1 MAIQSRYE
9 NGFKPE
15 EKPENKRL
23 PVSRSAHDLSREKT
37 GNFNVGQVHVLDY
50 GFTLPFTNLSLQYDL
65 VIQTRVP
72 TVRKLNTK
80 MRVYIHTV
88 WSPMMDLWEGANAF
102 IGKGT
107 SGTIS
112 KQMPTISELD
122 IFRTPMSVAGDFG
135 IPWKVFRSGKPKD
148 FTIPFPYFVNGQPF
162 DEDLYQVNS
171 ITKNSSLLNSKIN
184 ALLFVLYQ
192 KGFRKLYM
200 NRNLIQDN
208 KYWIPD
214 NEEHFVLPYSAESVK
229 VLNYDNPN
237 PSLSQL
243 AGIVA
248 KDNAT
253 STPIGPQ
260 ADAEYFYQA
269 CSKVDSP
276 IYVPMTENECGY
288 DLPPILAATR
298 YRQFKG
304 DYFNS
309 GSPFKDLLRGDV
321 PVINMTDIEASI
333 DFSEVFPTSSPAD
346 SFPNTPKSLWLGQY
360 LKNGTSGSSPEDSR
374 GLFSWQQ
381 NSETNFSE
389 FNQQLLTNFQKAKI
403 NGVVSASLDLNLLR
417 KLEAVTLMLERNAR
431 TDGTYNELIKAQ
443 FGQSPKQHNKE
454 PIYIGGSYQ
463 DIVFNEVIQ
472 QSQST
477 DDSIL
482 GMRTSIGRSSN
493 TSAPIK
499 HYCNDYGY
507 YITFLTIVP
516 DYYYHQGIPREFT
529 DIKQDDVYFPL
540 LNNLPAQ
547 ATLTQEI
554 FVSNDEDI
562 NKRLFN
568 YNQKFAHLKSRQNLV
583 TGLKA
588 LGSLSLYDSASVYK
602 RTFTEAPVFNN
613 QFIYMSPSNL
623 DDTVFNN
630 ELEPPFEFWC
640 NCRREDVSPLPYE
653 NQPEGLGINL

>member
-23 PVSRSAHDLSREKT
+23 PVSRSAHNLSREKT

-80 MRVYIHTV
+80 MRAYVHTV

-112 KQMPTISELD
+112 KTIPTIKDLQN
-122 IFRTPMSVAGDFG
+122 FRTPMSVAGDFG
-135 IPWKVFRSGKPKD
+135 IPWAYSRKNKPKD
-148 FTIPFPYFVNGQPF
+148 FTVIPNGSE
-162 DEDLYQVNS
+162 DELHTNSISVNS
-171 ITKNSSLLNSKIN
+171 ELLNNKMN
-184 ALLFVLYQ
+184 ALFFVLYQ
-192 KGFRKLYM
+192 KGFRKLYA
-200 NRNLIQDN
+200 NRNLLQDN

-214 NEEHFVLPYSAESVK
+214 NEEHFVLPYAADEVN
-229 VLNYDNPN
+229 VLNYDKSYFSKSELD
-237 PSLSQL
+237 SLVSGDFNDL
-243 AGIVA
+243 VS
-248 KDNAT
+248 NA
-253 STPIGPQ
+253 
-260 ADAEYFYQA
+260 
-269 CSKVDSP
+269 DSSLF
-276 IYVPMTENECGY
+276 VPMTKQEVGY
-288 DLPPILAATR
+288 DLPPFLAATR
-298 YRQFKG
+298 FRQFKG

-309 GSPFKDLLRGDV
+309 GSPFKDLIRGDV
-321 PVINMTDIEASI
+321 PVINLTDIQASI
-333 DFSEVFPTSSPAD
+333 DFSDVFPTS
-346 SFPNTPKSLWLGQY
+346 T
-360 LKNGTSGSSPEDSR
+360 PEDSTLVGPDTAQLGYFLDNSQNSPNR
-374 GLFSWQQ
+374 GLYF
-381 NSETNFSE
+381 NAPVGNPNFN
-389 FNQQLLTNFQKAKI
+389 FNGIVLSNFNKAKI

-431 TDGTYNELIKAQ
+431 TDGTYNQLIKAQ

-454 PIYIGGSYQ
+454 PVYIGGSYQ

-516 DYYYHQGIPREFT
+516 DYYYYQGIPREFT

-554 FVSNDEDI
+554 FVSNDEEI

-588 LGSLSLYDSASVYK
+588 LGSFSLYDSASVYK

-613 QFIYMSPSNL
+613 QFIYMSPDNL

>member
-23 PVSRSAHDLSREKT
+23 PVPRSAHNLSREKT

-80 MRVYIHTV
+80 MRAYIHTV
-88 WSPMMDLWEGANAF
+88 WSPLMDLWEGANAF

-122 IFRTPMSVAGDFG
+122 MFRTPMSVVGDFG

-148 FTIPFPYFVNGQPF
+148 FTIPFPYFVGSEPSG
-162 DEDLYQVNS
+162 EDLFQVNS
-171 ITKNSSLLNSKIN
+171 ITKESSLLNSKMN

-214 NEEHFVLPYSAESVK
+214 NEEHFVLPYSADSVK
-229 VLNYDNPN
+229 VLDYDNPN
-237 PSLSQL
+237 PSLAQL

-248 KDNAT
+248 KDNAN
-253 STPIGPQ
+253 STPVGPQ
-260 ADAEYFYQA
+260 ASPEYFYEE
-269 CSKVDSP
+269 CSKADSP
-276 IYVPMTENECGY
+276 IYVPMTEKECGY

-321 PVINMTDIEASI
+321 PVINLTDIEASI
-333 DFSEVFPTSSPAD
+333 DFSEVFPISRPAGSSV
-346 SFPNTPKSLWLGQY
+346 STPQSLSLGQY
-360 LKNGTSGSSPEDSR
+360 NIPDSDGNAESQ
-374 GLFSWQQ
+374 GLIFEAGGL
-381 NSETNFSE
+381 NV
-389 FNQQLLTNFQKAKI
+389 NQQVLNNFQKAKI

-482 GMRTSIGRSSN
+482 GMRTSIGRSSS
-493 TSAPIK
+493 TSSPIK

-516 DYYYHQGIPREFT
+516 DYYYFQGIPREFT

-547 ATLTQEI
+547 ATLTQEL
-554 FVSNDEDI
+554 FVSNDEDT

-613 QFIYMSPSNL
+613 QFIYMSPNNL

-640 NCRREDVSPLPYE
+640 NSRREDVSPLPYE

>member
-23 PVSRSAHDLSREKT
+23 PVSRSAHNLSREKT
-37 GNFNVGQVHVLDY
+37 GNFNVGQVHILDY
-50 GFTLPFTNLSLQYDL
+50 GFTLPFTNLALQYDL

-80 MRVYIHTV
+80 MRAYIHTV

-112 KQMPTISELD
+112 KTIPTVNNLQYFAS
-122 IFRTPMSVAGDFG
+122 PMSVVGDFG
-135 IPWKVFRSGKPKD
+135 IPWKFSRKDKPKD
-148 FTIPFPYFVNGQPF
+148 FTTVASGTNPF
-162 DEDLYQVNS
+162 LSSALHINS
-171 ITKNSSLLNSKIN
+171 VVSSSQLLNHKLN
-184 ALLFVLYQ
+184 ALPFVLYQ

-214 NEEHFVLPYSAESVK
+214 NEEHFVLPYSADEVN
-229 VLNYDNPN
+229 VLNYDKPLYN
-237 PSLSQL
+237 
-243 AGIVA
+243 
-248 KDNAT
+248 DNALSSIIAGQT
-253 STPIGPQ
+253 APVPTPYFELLS
-260 ADAEYFYQA
+260 DANSA
-269 CSKVDSP
+269 V
-276 IYVPMTENECGY
+276 YVPMTHNEVGF
-288 DLPPILAATR
+288 DLPPILCATR

-321 PVINMTDIEASI
+321 PVINLTDIQASV
-333 DFSEVFPTSSPAD
+333 DFSDVFPLEATGSL
-346 SFPNTPKSLWLGQY
+346 NTPGNVKLGQY
-360 LKNGTSGSSPEDSR
+360 VDTSTSLSA
-374 GLFSWQQ
+374 GLLVQTDNQ
-381 NSETNFSE
+381 TNNE
-389 FNQQLLTNFQKAKI
+389 FLSYNQQLLNNFNLAKI
-403 NGVVSASLDLNLLR
+403 NGVVSASIDLNLLR

-454 PIYIGGSYQ
+454 PVYIGGSYQ

-554 FVSNDEDI
+554 FVSNDEDT

>member
-23 PVSRSAHDLSREKT
+23 PVPRSAHNLSREKT

-80 MRVYIHTV
+80 MRAYIHTV
-88 WSPMMDLWEGANAF
+88 WSPLMDLWEGANAF

-107 SGTIS
+107 SGTLKSNLPVI
-112 KQMPTISELD
+112 KDLD
-122 IFRTPMSVAGDFG
+122 LFRTPMSVVGDFG
-135 IPWKVFRSGKPKD
+135 IPWKIVRTSKPKD
-148 FTIPFPYFVNGQPF
+148 FTVPFPYYVNAQPVG
-162 DEDLYQVNS
+162 DDVYALND
-171 ITKNSSLLNSKIN
+171 ITKNSTLLNNKLN

-200 NRNLIQDN
+200 NRNLIQNN

-214 NEEHFVLPYSAESVK
+214 NEEHFVLPFSAQSVN
-229 VLNYDNPN
+229 VLDYNKPYR
-237 PSLSQL
+237 SLANL
-243 AGIVA
+243 GGIVSPGS
-248 KDNAT
+248 AT
-253 STPIGPQ
+253 NTPDGPM
-260 ADAEYFYQA
+260 AAPEEFYDE
-269 CSKVDSP
+269 CSKADSAVF
-276 IYVPMTENECGY
+276 VPMTKQEVGY

-321 PVINMTDIEASI
+321 PVINLTDIEASI
-333 DFSEVFPTSSPAD
+333 DFSEVFPTSLPSNAVENTAKPAEI
-346 SFPNTPKSLWLGQY
+346 GQY
-360 LKNGTSGSSPEDSR
+360 ITAGSSPNESR
-374 GLFSWQQ
+374 GLTFYQLDGS
-381 NSETNFSE
+381 SHIDI
-389 FNQQLLTNFQKAKI
+389 NQMVLTNFQKAKI

-454 PIYIGGSYQ
+454 PVYIGGSYQ

-516 DYYYHQGIPREFT
+516 DYYYFQGIPREFT

-640 NCRREDVSPLPYE
+640 NSRREDVSPLPYE